1 MNNPDELKLIQ
12 DFNDGDEQA
21 YTQLVLRYKE
31 KIYWIVRRMIPDHDD
46 ADDITQNVFI
56 KAYQS
61 LWSFKGDSS
70 FYTWIY
76 RIAINL
82 SLNEIRRKKIRK
94 TFSIDEEI
102 HQISSTDDLPLEKLE
117 REELTQRIREA
128 IERLPE
134 KQKKVFLLRYYEELP
149 YDEIA
154 RILHTSIG
162 GLKAN
167 YFHAV
172 KKIGEYLKNE
182 RK

>member
-12 DFNDGDEQA
+12 DFNNGNEQA
-21 YTQLVLRYKE
+21 YNQLVLRYKE
-31 KIYWIVRRMIPDHDD
+31 KVYWIVRRMIPDHDD

-61 LWSFKGDSS
+61 LRSFKGDSS

-82 SLNEIRRKKIRK
+82 SLNEIRRKKFRK

-102 HQISSTDDLPLEKLE
+102 HQISSSDDQPIDVMVKEE
-117 REELTQRIREA
+117 RTKRIKEA

-149 YDEIA
+149 YEEISK
-154 RILHTSIG
+154 ILHTSVG

-182 RK
+182 QE